1 MADTEKQPV
10 DRLQTA
16 IHGTPKLH
24 PDEQRKYLGTFRERV
39 EVAVTVYQIKRHH
52 YVDELN
58 RAFAAHPDYR
68 LLINGNL
75 DEDILGPYMAAVAKA
90 GVQFTLKTDNM
101 YHTGDDDYALV
112 FATNTAIN
120 QDVIDIE
127 KRYQPTV
134 DPNVKPEKSGGLF
147 GKLKKLL

>member
-10 DRLQTA
+10 DRIQNA
-16 IHGTPKLH
+16 MHGTPKLH

-52 YVDELN
+52 YLDEMN

-90 GVQFTLKTDNM
+90 GVQFTLKTDSM
-101 YHTGDDDYALV
+101 YHTDDADYALV
-112 FATNTAIN
+112 FATDTAIN
-120 QDVIDIE
+120 QDVIDVE
-127 KRYQPTV
+127 KRYQP
-134 DPNVKPEKSGGLF
+134 DVKPTAKAKNDKSWF
-147 GKLKKLL
+147 DKLKKLF